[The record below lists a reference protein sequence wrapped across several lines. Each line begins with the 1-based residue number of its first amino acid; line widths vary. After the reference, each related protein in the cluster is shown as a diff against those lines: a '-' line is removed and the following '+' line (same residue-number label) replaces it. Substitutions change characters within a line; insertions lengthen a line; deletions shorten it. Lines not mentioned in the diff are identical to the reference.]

1 MRCAIYTRKSS
12 EAGLEQ
18 DFNSL
23 DAQREACEAYIASQK
38 HEGWTA
44 LSTFYNDGGVSGG
57 TLERPALERLLGDI
71 EEDLIDTI
79 VVYKV
84 DRLSR
89 ALSDFAKLVEI
100 FDRHE
105 ISFVS
110 VTQQFNTTSSMGRL
124 TLNVLLSFA
133 QFEREVTGERIRDK
147 IAAAKK
153 KGLWMGGNPP
163 LGYDVKN
170 KELVVNEAEAET
182 VRYIFRQ
189 YREIESVRELRS
201 RIAAEGVTSKRR
213 IMRDGSIAG
222 DKPINRGALY
232 YLLQNRLYLGEIV
245 HKEKSYPG
253 NHEAIVDEALWDEVQ
268 DILAANTNGERRKEA
283 RQPSLL
289 TGLVVDEQGESL
301 TPSHAVKKGRRY
313 RYYVSHHLI
322 TEGKRAERKGW
333 RIPAADLEGLVVT
346 RLKGWLGDAAAVSE
360 IIENDPLDPSA
371 HAALITSAKAIAKR
385 WPELKP
391 HRAKAYLNALL
402 QRVIVESGRIVIE
415 IDCERAMATLLAV
428 PEALSAKRSRH
439 ECPSDA
445 EHLIIL
451 EVPAVL
457 KRAGLGMTLIVPGA
471 RQDATPDPSLIR
483 LLLRAFAIRDRLER
497 NPDLPLKRIAEAEG
511 VSPSYATRA
520 LASCLPRSGHRHG
533 NPRRSATARADREH
547 AHEEHPPAV
556 QVESSAE
563 AARVR
568 TRLIS
573 RSIAS
578 RPVLSLGAGCREL
591 RQPFRTSKRRT
602 TEKGLRDDR
611 METVRHTALMRLC
624 QWRSITRVP
633 VNTPKINDKSGD
645 GIENNAVIST
655 R

>member
-1 MRCAIYTRKSS
+1 MAERRKPPRAKIRATVRCAIYTRKSS
-12 EAGLEQ
+12 EAGLDQ

-44 LSTFYNDGGVSGG
+44 LSTFYDDGGVSGG

-84 DRLSR
+84 DRLTR
-89 ALSDFAKLVEI
+89 TLSDFARLVEI
-100 FDRHE
+100 FDRKAV
-105 ISFVS
+105 SFVS
-110 VTQQFNTTSSMGRL
+110 VTQQFNTTTSMGRL

-253 NHEAIVDEALWDEVQ
+253 KHEAIVDEALWDEVQ

-360 IIENDPLDPSA
+360 IVEDDPLDPSA

-385 WPELKP
+385 WSELKP
-391 HRAKAYLNALL
+391 HQAKAYLNALL

-415 IDCERAMATLLAV
+415 IDCERAMATLLAG
-428 PEALSAKRSRH
+428 PEALSGEEIEA
-439 ECPSDA
+439 CPP
-445 EHLIIL
+445 IG
-451 EVPAVL
+451 
-457 KRAGLGMTLIVPGA
+457 R
-471 RQDATPDPSLIR
+471 
-483 LLLRAFAIRDRLER
+483 
-497 NPDLPLKRIAEAEG
+497 
-511 VSPSYATRA
+511 
-520 LASCLPRSGHRHG
+520 
-533 NPRRSATARADREH
+533 
-547 AHEEHPPAV
+547 
-556 QVESSAE
+556 
-563 AARVR
+563 
-568 TRLIS
+568 
-573 RSIAS
+573 
-578 RPVLSLGAGCREL
+578 
-591 RQPFRTSKRRT
+591 
-602 TEKGLRDDR
+602 
-611 METVRHTALMRLC
+611 
-624 QWRSITRVP
+624 
-633 VNTPKINDKSGD
+633 
-645 GIENNAVIST
+645 
-655 R
+655 

>member
-1 MRCAIYTRKSS
+1 M
-12 EAGLEQ
+12 
-18 DFNSL
+18 
-23 DAQREACEAYIASQK
+23 
-38 HEGWTA
+38 
-44 LSTFYNDGGVSGG
+44 
-57 TLERPALERLLGDI
+57 
-71 EEDLIDTI
+71 IDTI

-182 VRYIFRQ
+182 VRHIFRQ

-213 IMRDGSIAG
+213 ITRDGSIAG

-232 YLLQNRLYLGEIV
+232 HLLQNRLYLGEIV

-253 NHEAIVDEALWDEVQ
+253 KHEAIVDETLWDEVQ
-268 DILAANTNGERRKEA
+268 ASLAANRNGKRRETM

-289 TGLVVDEQGESL
+289 TGLLVDEEGEGL

-346 RLKGWLGDAAAVSE
+346 RLKGWLGDVAAVSE
-360 IIENDPLDPSA
+360 IVENDPLDPSA
-371 HAALITSAKAIAKR
+371 HAALITSAKAITER

-391 HRAKAYLNALL
+391 HQAKAYLNALL
-402 QRVIVESGRIVIE
+402 QQVIVESGRVVIE
-415 IDCERAMATLLAV
+415 VDRERAMATLLAG

-439 ECPSDA
+439 VRPSDA
-445 EHLIIL
+445 ERLIVL

-483 LLLRAFAIRDRLER
+483 LLPRALAIRDRLER
-497 NPDLPLKRIAEAEG
+497 NPDLTLKRIAEAEG

-520 LASCLPRSGHRHG
+520 LRLAYLAPDIV
-533 NPRRSATARADREH
+533 TAIVDGRQ
-547 AHEEHPPAV
+547 PPGLTANTLMKN
-556 QVESSAE
+556 
-563 AARVR
+563 
-568 TRLIS
+568 TRL
-573 RSIAS
+573 
-578 RPVLSLGAGCREL
+578 
-591 RQPFRTSKRRT
+591 PFRWEAQRKRLGF
-602 TEKGLRDDR
+602 K
-611 METVRHTALMRLC
+611 HA
-624 QWRSITRVP
+624 
-633 VNTPKINDKSGD
+633 
-645 GIENNAVIST
+645 
-655 R
+655 

>member
-12 EAGLEQ
+12 EAGLDQ

-38 HEGWTA
+38 HEGWTS
-44 LSTFYNDGGVSGG
+44 LSNFYDDGGVSGV
-57 TLERPALERLLGDI
+57 TLKRPALERLLGDI

-170 KELVVNEAEAET
+170 KKLVVNEAEAET

-189 YREIESVRELRS
+189 YREIKSVRELRS
-201 RIAAEGVTSKRR
+201 QLAAEGVTSKRR

-253 NHEAIVDEALWDEVQ
+253 KHEAIVDEELWDEVQ
-268 DILAANTNGERRKEA
+268 AILVANTNGEHRKEA
-283 RQPSLL
+283 QQPSLL

-313 RYYVSHHLI
+313 RYYVSHYLS

-360 IIENDPLDPSA
+360 IVEDDPLDPSA
-371 HAALITSAKAIAKR
+371 HAALITSAKAIAER
-385 WPELKP
+385 WSELKP
-391 HRAKAYLNALL
+391 HQAKAYLNALL

-428 PEALSAKRSRH
+428 PEALPTKRSRH
-439 ECPSDA
+439 ERPSAA
-445 EHLIIL
+445 EHLIVL

-511 VSPSYATRA
+511 VSPSCATRVLR
-520 LASCLPRSGHRHG
+520 LAYLAPDIV
-533 NPRRSATARADREH
+533 TAIVDGRQ
-547 AHEEHPPAV
+547 PPGLTANTLM
-556 QVESSAE
+556 
-563 AARVR
+563 RN
-568 TRLIS
+568 TRL
-573 RSIAS
+573 
-578 RPVLSLGAGCREL
+578 
-591 RQPFRTSKRRT
+591 PFRWEAQRKRLGF
-602 TEKGLRDDR
+602 EP
-611 METVRHTALMRLC
+611 A
-624 QWRSITRVP
+624 
-633 VNTPKINDKSGD
+633 
-645 GIENNAVIST
+645 
-655 R
+655 

>member
-23 DAQREACEAYIASQK
+23 DAQREACEAYVASQK

-44 LSTFYNDGGVSGG
+44 LSTFYDDGGVSGG
-57 TLERPALERLLGDI
+57 TLERPGLQRLLDDI
-71 EEDLIDTI
+71 EENLVDVI

-147 IAAAKK
+147 IAAAKR

-170 KELVVNEAEAET
+170 KKLVVNEAEAET

-189 YREIESVRELRS
+189 YREIKSVRELRS
-201 RIAAEGVTSKRR
+201 QLAAEGVTSKRR

-253 NHEAIVDEALWDEVQ
+253 KHKAIVDEELWDEVQ
-268 DILAANTNGERRKEA
+268 ASLAANTNGERRKEA

-333 RIPAADLEGLVVT
+333 RIPAADLEALVVT

-360 IIENDPLDPSA
+360 IVEDDPRDPSA
-371 HAALITSAKAIAKR
+371 HAALITSAKAITKR

-391 HRAKAYLNALL
+391 YQAKVYLNAFL
-402 QRVIVESGRIVIE
+402 QRVIVESGRVVIE
-415 IDCERAMATLLAV
+415 VDCERAMATLLAG

-439 ECPSDA
+439 VRPSAA
-445 EHLIIL
+445 ERLIVL

-483 LLLRAFAIRDRLER
+483 LLPRAFAIRDRLER
-497 NPDLPLKRIAEAEG
+497 NPDLTLKRIAEAEG

-520 LASCLPRSGHRHG
+520 LRLAYLAPDIV
-533 NPRRSATARADREH
+533 TAILDGRQ
-547 AHEEHPPAV
+547 PPGLTANTLM
-556 QVESSAE
+556 
-563 AARVR
+563 RN
-568 TRLIS
+568 TRLPL
-573 RSIAS
+573 RWEAQ
-578 RPVLSLGAGCREL
+578 RKRLGFEPA
-591 RQPFRTSKRRT
+591 
-602 TEKGLRDDR
+602 
-611 METVRHTALMRLC
+611 
-624 QWRSITRVP
+624 
-633 VNTPKINDKSGD
+633 
-645 GIENNAVIST
+645 
-655 R
+655 

>member
-1 MRCAIYTRKSS
+1 MV
-12 EAGLEQ
+12 
-18 DFNSL
+18 D
-23 DAQREACEAYIASQK
+23 
-38 HEGWTA
+38 
-44 LSTFYNDGGVSGG
+44 V
-57 TLERPALERLLGDI
+57 
-71 EEDLIDTI
+71 I

-89 ALSDFAKLVEI
+89 ALCDFAKLVEI

-213 IMRDGSIAG
+213 IMRDGSITG
-222 DKPINRGALY
+222 NKPINRGALY

-253 NHEAIVDEALWDEVQ
+253 KHEAIVDEALWDEVQ
-268 DILAANTNGERRKEA
+268 ASLAANTNGERRKEA

-313 RYYVSHHLI
+313 RYYVSHHLT

-402 QRVIVESGRIVIE
+402 QRVIVESDRIVIE
-415 IDCERAMATLLAV
+415 IDCERAMATLLAG

-439 ECPSDA
+439 VRPSDA
-445 EHLIIL
+445 EHLIVL

-497 NPDLPLKRIAEAEG
+497 NPDLPLKQGGQLLIVKIQKAGGAHYTKKNMWTLFGGMPFYHMGG
-511 VSPSYATRA
+511 VIVSFV
-520 LASCLPRSGHRHG
+520 LLDG
-533 NPRRSATARADREH
+533 
-547 AHEEHPPAV
+547 
-556 QVESSAE
+556 
-563 AARVR
+563 AAGSV
-568 TRLIS
+568 
-573 RSIAS
+573 A
-578 RPVLSLGAGCREL
+578 
-591 RQPFRTSKRRT
+591 
-602 TEKGLRDDR
+602 
-611 METVRHTALMRLC
+611 
-624 QWRSITRVP
+624 
-633 VNTPKINDKSGD
+633 KSGVVPIH
-645 GIENNAVIST
+645 GGFVKANKVETHIKKSVNQISS

>member
-1 MRCAIYTRKSS
+1 MAERRKPPRAKIRATVRCAIYTRKSS

-44 LSTFYNDGGVSGG
+44 LSTFYDDGGVSGG

-84 DRLSR
+84 DRLTR
-89 ALSDFAKLVEI
+89 TLSDFARLVEI
-100 FDRHE
+100 FDRKAV
-105 ISFVS
+105 SFVS
-110 VTQQFNTTSSMGRL
+110 VTQQFNTTTSMGRL

-201 RIAAEGVTSKRR
+201 QLAAEGVTSKRR

-253 NHEAIVDEALWDEVQ
+253 KHEAIVDEALWDEVQ
-268 DILAANTNGERRKEA
+268 AILAANTNGERRKEA

-289 TGLVVDEQGESL
+289 TGLVVDDQGESL

-360 IIENDPLDPSA
+360 IVEDDPLDPSA

-391 HRAKAYLNALL
+391 HQAKAYLNALL

-415 IDCERAMATLLAV
+415 IDCERAMATLLAG
-428 PEALSAKRSRH
+428 PEALPAKRSRH
-439 ECPSDA
+439 DRPSDA
-445 EHLIIL
+445 EHLIVL

-520 LASCLPRSGHRHG
+520 LRLAYLAPDIV
-533 NPRRSATARADREH
+533 TAIIDGRQ
-547 AHEEHPPAV
+547 PPGLTANMLMKN
-556 QVESSAE
+556 
-563 AARVR
+563 
-568 TRLIS
+568 TRLPL
-573 RSIAS
+573 RWEAQ
-578 RPVLSLGAGCREL
+578 RKRLGFEPA
-591 RQPFRTSKRRT
+591 
-602 TEKGLRDDR
+602 
-611 METVRHTALMRLC
+611 
-624 QWRSITRVP
+624 
-633 VNTPKINDKSGD
+633 
-645 GIENNAVIST
+645 
-655 R
+655 

>member
-1 MRCAIYTRKSS
+1 M
-12 EAGLEQ
+12 
-18 DFNSL
+18 
-23 DAQREACEAYIASQK
+23 
-38 HEGWTA
+38 
-44 LSTFYNDGGVSGG
+44 
-57 TLERPALERLLGDI
+57 
-71 EEDLIDTI
+71 IDTI

-89 ALSDFAKLVEI
+89 ALCDFAKLVEI

-147 IAAAKK
+147 ITASKK

-182 VRYIFRQ
+182 VRHIFRQ
-189 YREIESVRELRS
+189 YREIESVHELHS
-201 RIAAEGVTSKRR
+201 WIAAEGVTSKRR

-253 NHEAIVDEALWDEVQ
+253 KHEAIVDEELWDEVQ
-268 DILAANTNGERRKEA
+268 AILAANTNGEHRKGA

-360 IIENDPLDPSA
+360 IVEDDPLDPSA
-371 HAALITSAKAIAKR
+371 HAALITSAKAMTKR

-391 HRAKAYLNALL
+391 HQAKAYLNALL

-415 IDCERAMATLLAV
+415 IDCERAMATLLAG

-439 ECPSDA
+439 DRPSDA

-471 RQDATPDPSLIR
+471 RQDATPDPSLIW

-520 LASCLPRSGHRHG
+520 LRLAYLAPDIV
-533 NPRRSATARADREH
+533 TAIIDGR
-547 AHEEHPPAV
+547 PPPGLTANMLM
-556 QVESSAE
+556 
-563 AARVR
+563 RN
-568 TRLIS
+568 TRLPL
-573 RSIAS
+573 RWEAQ
-578 RPVLSLGAGCREL
+578 RKRLGFEPA
-591 RQPFRTSKRRT
+591 
-602 TEKGLRDDR
+602 
-611 METVRHTALMRLC
+611 
-624 QWRSITRVP
+624 
-633 VNTPKINDKSGD
+633 
-645 GIENNAVIST
+645 
-655 R
+655 

>member
-1 MRCAIYTRKSS
+1 MAERRKLPRAKGPATVRCAIYTRKSS

-170 KELVVNEAEAET
+170 KKLVVNEAEAET

-201 RIAAEGVTSKRR
+201 RIAAEGITSKRR

-253 NHEAIVDEALWDEVQ
+253 KHEAIVDEALWDEVQ
-268 DILAANTNGERRKEA
+268 AILAANTNGERRKEA

-333 RIPAADLEGLVVT
+333 RIPAADLEGLVLT

-360 IIENDPLDPSA
+360 IVENDPLDPSA
-371 HAALITSAKAIAKR
+371 HATLITNAKAIAKR

-415 IDCERAMATLLAV
+415 IDCERAMATLLAG

-439 ECPSDA
+439 DRPSAA
-445 EHLIIL
+445 EHLIVL

-497 NPDLPLKRIAEAEG
+497 NPDLTLKRIAGAEG

-520 LASCLPRSGHRHG
+520 LRLAYLAPDIV
-533 NPRRSATARADREH
+533 TAILDGRQ
-547 AHEEHPPAV
+547 PPGLTANTLM
-556 QVESSAE
+556 
-563 AARVR
+563 RN
-568 TRLIS
+568 TRLPL
-573 RSIAS
+573 RWEAQ
-578 RPVLSLGAGCREL
+578 RKRLGFEPA
-591 RQPFRTSKRRT
+591 
-602 TEKGLRDDR
+602 
-611 METVRHTALMRLC
+611 
-624 QWRSITRVP
+624 
-633 VNTPKINDKSGD
+633 
-645 GIENNAVIST
+645 
-655 R
+655 

>member
-1 MRCAIYTRKSS
+1 MAKRRKPPRAKIPATVRCAIYTRKSS

-44 LSTFYNDGGVSGG
+44 LSTFYDDGGVSGG
-57 TLERPALERLLGDI
+57 TLKRPALERLLGDI

-105 ISFVS
+105 VSFVS
-110 VTQQFNTTSSMGRL
+110 VTQQFNTTFSMGRL

-163 LGYDVKN
+163 LGYDVKS
-170 KELVVNEAEAET
+170 KKLVVNEAEAET

-201 RIAAEGVTSKRR
+201 QLAAEGITSKRR

-253 NHEAIVDEALWDEVQ
+253 KHEAIVDEALWDKVQ
-268 DILAANTNGERRKEA
+268 AILAANTNGEHWKEI

-333 RIPAADLEGLVVT
+333 RIPAADLEGLVLT
-346 RLKGWLGDAAAVSE
+346 RFKGWLGDAAAVSE
-360 IIENDPLDPSA
+360 IVENDLHDPSA
-371 HAALITSAKAIAKR
+371 HAALITSAKAITKR

-391 HRAKAYLNALL
+391 HQAKAYLNALL
-402 QRVIVESGRIVIE
+402 QRVIVEPGRIVIE

-428 PEALSAKRSRH
+428 PEALPTKRSRH
-439 ECPSDA
+439 DRPSAA
-445 EHLIIL
+445 EHLIVL

-457 KRAGLGMTLIVPGA
+457 KRAGLGMALIVPGV

-483 LLLRAFAIRDRLER
+483 LLLRSFAIRDRLER

-520 LASCLPRSGHRHG
+520 LRLAYLAPDIV
-533 NPRRSATARADREH
+533 TAIIDGRQ
-547 AHEEHPPAV
+547 PPGLTANTLMKN
-556 QVESSAE
+556 
-563 AARVR
+563 
-568 TRLIS
+568 TRL
-573 RSIAS
+573 
-578 RPVLSLGAGCREL
+578 
-591 RQPFRTSKRRT
+591 PFRWEAQRKRLGF
-602 TEKGLRDDR
+602 EP
-611 METVRHTALMRLC
+611 A
-624 QWRSITRVP
+624 
-633 VNTPKINDKSGD
+633 
-645 GIENNAVIST
+645 
-655 R
+655 

>member
-1 MRCAIYTRKSS
+1 MAERRKPPRVKSPATVRCAIYTRKSS

-44 LSTFYNDGGVSGG
+44 LSTFYDDGGVSGG
-57 TLERPALERLLGDI
+57 TLERPALERLLDDI

-89 ALSDFAKLVEI
+89 ALCDFAKLVEI

-163 LGYDVKN
+163 LGYDVKD
-170 KELVVNEAEAET
+170 KKLVVNEAEAET

-189 YREIESVRELRS
+189 YREIESVRELRF

-253 NHEAIVDEALWDEVQ
+253 KHEDIVDEALWDEVQ
-268 DILAANTNGERRKEA
+268 AILAANTNGERRKEA

-346 RLKGWLGDAAAVSE
+346 RLKGWLGDEAAVSE
-360 IIENDPLDPSA
+360 IVENDPLDPSA
-371 HAALITSAKAIAKR
+371 HAALITSAKAITKR

-391 HRAKAYLNALL
+391 HQAKAYLNALL

-415 IDCERAMATLLAV
+415 IDCERAMATLLAG
-428 PEALSAKRSRH
+428 PEALPPKRSRH
-439 ECPSDA
+439 DRPSAA

-457 KRAGLGMTLIVPGA
+457 KRAGLGMALIVPGV

-520 LASCLPRSGHRHG
+520 LRLAYLAPDIV
-533 NPRRSATARADREH
+533 TAILDGR
-547 AHEEHPPAV
+547 PPPGLTANTLM
-556 QVESSAE
+556 
-563 AARVR
+563 RN
-568 TRLIS
+568 TRL
-573 RSIAS
+573 
-578 RPVLSLGAGCREL
+578 
-591 RQPFRTSKRRT
+591 PFRWEAQRKRLGF
-602 TEKGLRDDR
+602 EP
-611 METVRHTALMRLC
+611 A
-624 QWRSITRVP
+624 
-633 VNTPKINDKSGD
+633 
-645 GIENNAVIST
+645 
-655 R
+655 

>member
-1 MRCAIYTRKSS
+1 MAERRKPPRAKIRATVRCAIYTRKSS

-23 DAQREACEAYIASQK
+23 DAQREACEAYVASQK

-44 LSTFYNDGGVSGG
+44 LSTFYDDGGVSAG
-57 TLERPALERLLGDI
+57 TLERPGLQRLLDDI
-71 EEDLIDTI
+71 EENLVDVI

-133 QFEREVTGERIRDK
+133 QFEREITGERIRDK

-232 YLLQNRLYLGEIV
+232 HLLQNRLYLGEIV

-253 NHEAIVDEALWDEVQ
+253 KHEAIVDETLWDEVQ
-268 DILAANTNGERRKEA
+268 ASLAANRNGKRRETM

-289 TGLVVDEQGESL
+289 TGLLVDEEGEGL

-360 IIENDPLDPSA
+360 IVEDDPLDPSA
-371 HAALITSAKAIAKR
+371 HAALITSAKASAKR
-385 WPELKP
+385 WSELKP
-391 HRAKAYLNALL
+391 HQAKAYLNALL

-415 IDCERAMATLLAV
+415 VDCERAMATLLAG
-428 PEALSAKRSRH
+428 PEALSAKRSRY
-439 ECPSDA
+439 ERPSAA
-445 EHLIIL
+445 ERLIVL

-471 RQDATPDPSLIR
+471 RQDATPDPSLIQ

-520 LASCLPRSGHRHG
+520 LRLAYLAPDIV
-533 NPRRSATARADREH
+533 TAILDGRQ
-547 AHEEHPPAV
+547 PPGLTANTLM
-556 QVESSAE
+556 
-563 AARVR
+563 RN
-568 TRLIS
+568 TRLPL
-573 RSIAS
+573 RWEAQWK
-578 RPVLSLGAGCREL
+578 RLGFEPA
-591 RQPFRTSKRRT
+591 
-602 TEKGLRDDR
+602 
-611 METVRHTALMRLC
+611 
-624 QWRSITRVP
+624 
-633 VNTPKINDKSGD
+633 
-645 GIENNAVIST
+645 
-655 R
+655 